1 MARPPQG
8 DGNGGVVSTRF
19 GLCVAIG
26 RKSSITESLQD
37 DRTIMSVNQ
46 FTVHRVVANKH
57 HRIAWL
63 TSTFSESPSSHL
75 SAPQALIIDGSFF
88 AAFIWPWKMF
98 WWVSFFGVRFFY
110 LLHKL
115 TISLCCCCAPV
126 NWIPLDEFPVG
137 ILSPGCA
144 LKKSWLAFTTRQNN
158 LKVRQLKISL

>member
-98 WWVSFFGVRFFY
+98 WWVSFFRGS
-110 LLHKL
+110 LLLFIAQINDFTLLLLCASELNSTWWIPSWDFISRMCIKKKL
-115 TISLCCCCAPV
+115 TRV
-126 NWIPLDEFPVG
+126 YD
-137 ILSPGCA
+137 SP
-144 LKKSWLAFTTRQNN
+144 K
-158 LKVRQLKISL
+158 